1 MLSSD
6 FAPLVEG
13 DAAAPEGFRPL
24 GSAPEVS
31 SDPVPT
37 PDPIAA
43 AVAEA
48 RAAAFEEGR
57 AAGLAEARAELAPV
71 AQGFVDAVAAVAAF
85 QQAARERYEREL
97 LLVALGVARTVVQRE
112 LTERPSLWLDM
123 LRAAIQRTV
132 DRERVVVR
140 VPAALGEFLREH
152 AAEVKVALA
161 EVKEVEIVD
170 DPGLPPSGCIL
181 ESRFGEIDLGVETQL
196 EQVERT
202 LVRTEE

>member
-1 MLSSD
+1 MLSSE

-13 DAAAPEGFRPL
+13 DAAPLAGFRPL
-24 GSAPEVS
+24 GQEPEAPPE
-31 SDPVPT
+31 PVPT
-37 PDPIAA
+37 PDPIVA

-48 RAAAFEEGR
+48 RAAALEEGR
-57 AAGLAEARAELAPV
+57 AAGLAEARAELAPL
-71 AQGFVDAVAAVAAF
+71 AQGFADAVASVAAF
-85 QQAARERYEREL
+85 QQEARERYEHEL

>member
-1 MLSSD
+1 MLSSE
-6 FAPLVEG
+6 FEPLAQGEPTAPDE
-13 DAAAPEGFRPL
+13 FRPF
-24 GSAPEVS
+24 GSEREAAEVPAE
-31 SDPVPT
+31 DPAV
-37 PDPIAA
+37 A
-43 AVAEA
+43 AVDDGRE
-48 RAAAFEEGR
+48 AAFEEGR

-140 VPAALGEFLREH
+140 VPAALGEFLRAH
-152 AAEVKVALA
+152 APELKLALA
-161 EVKEVEIVD
+161 EVKEIEVVD
-170 DPGLPPSGCIL
+170 DPGLPPGGCVL

-196 EQVERT
+196 EHVERT